1 MKKLSLISLF
11 ILLCSCSSNYK
22 YFTLKENISIPDGY
36 KIYVGKVNVKLSEE
50 KMSSGASSKKY
61 PNREELS
68 KIFKDEIISQL
79 KQHDLYS
86 AEISNSN
93 VFEADFEI
101 NYVRVFMAFTSD
113 KYAASRLEG
122 YKIDVIK
129 NKNTI
134 ATRNNK
140 GRYAADHGL
149 IGNLTKIGKTL
160 SLSAD
165 QSDELKEIN
174 VFADAISKDL
184 TQFGK

>member
-11 ILLCSCSSNYK
+11 ILLCGCASNYK
-22 YFTLKENISIPDGY
+22 FFNIKENVSIPDGY
-36 KIYVGKVNVKLSEE
+36 KIYVGKVNVNLSEE
-50 KMSSGASSKKY
+50 KMSSELSSKKY
-61 PNREELS
+61 PNQEELS

-79 KQHDLYS
+79 KREDLYS
-86 AEISNSN
+86 AERNSPN
-93 VFEADFEI
+93 VFESNFDV

-129 NKNTI
+129 NENVI

-140 GRYAADHGL
+140 GRYTADHGL
-149 IGNLTKIGKTL
+149 VGNLTKIGKTL

-174 VFADAISKDL
+174 IFANEFAKDL
-184 TQFGK
+184 KRLGK

>member
-11 ILLCSCSSNYK
+11 ILLCGCTSNYK
-22 YFTLKENISIPDGY
+22 YFSLKENTSIPDGY
-36 KIYVGKVNVKLSEE
+36 KIYVGKVDVNLSEE

-61 PNREELS
+61 PDQEELS
-68 KIFKDEIISQL
+68 KIFKDEIISWL
-79 KQHDLYS
+79 KQENLYS
-86 AEISNSN
+86 EDKNKPN
-93 VFEADFEI
+93 VFEADFDI

-122 YKIDVIK
+122 YKINVMK
-129 NKNTI
+129 NESII

-140 GRYAADHGL
+140 SRYTANHGL
-149 IGNLTKIGKTL
+149 VGNLTKIGKTL

-174 VFADAISKDL
+174 VFTNGIAKDL
-184 TQFGK
+184 TQLGK